1 MITEIN
7 EVNIKELCNLFY
19 TKYQSLFVNV
29 PDILKKEF
37 EITSNKNDSS
47 LYVFLLQFADLNY
60 HYSHFLSN
68 DSKFNLSY
76 LAYKFEKF
84 CSDVRAIGF
93 DFTGLFADDK
103 LNKGSETE
111 ETKETSTLTDDKTVS
126 ETKNKEKSET
136 IDVDK
141 SQTVSNK
148 EDITLTND
156 LTESRN
162 LTKTNNLVE
171 SLNKT
176 DEETDVLVETDE
188 GTLGS
193 TKTGKN
199 DISKQYK
206 KIEEDS
212 PVNVEP
218 PNIFDV
224 SAPSKKENIEE
235 DSAEN
240 KSETQS
246 DNTTLKI
253 NKSDTREDTVNQTIK
268 NTGDVKDDET
278 KTNTGTITKNDTAT
292 FVTAN
297 KDKNTLEG
305 SENETSNQTI
315 KGNNTGNKNISNN
328 KNNISNFDSYF
339 TIFGNKIQY
348 ERLVEKHFTSLIEEL
363 IQIF

>member
-7 EVNIKELCNLFY
+7 ETNIKELCNLFF
-19 TKYQSLFVNV
+19 TKYSSLFDDVS
-29 PDILKKEF
+29 DILKKEF
-37 EITSNKNDSS
+37 EITLDKNYSS
-47 LYVFLLQFADLNY
+47 LYTFLLQFADLNY

-68 DSKFNLSY
+68 DSKFNLQY

-103 LNKGSETE
+103 LNKGIETE
-111 ETKETSTLTDDKTVS
+111 ETKELSTITDDKTVS
-126 ETKNKEKSET
+126 GTKNKEKSET
-136 IDVDK
+136 VNIDK
-141 SQTVSNK
+141 SQTVSNT

-171 SLNKT
+171 SLDKT
-176 DEETDVLVETDE
+176 GKETDVLAETDE

-206 KIEEDS
+206 KIDEDS
-212 PVNVEP
+212 PINVEAS
-218 PNIFDV
+218 NIFDV

-235 DSAEN
+235 DSTEN
-240 KSETQS
+240 KNETQS
-246 DNTTLKI
+246 DHTTLTI
-253 NKSDTREDTVNQTIK
+253 NKNDTREETVNHTLK

-297 KDKNTLEG
+297 KDTNTLEDT
-305 SENETSNQTI
+305 ENETNNQTI

-328 KNNISNFDSYF
+328 KNTIFNFESYF

-348 ERLVEKHFTSLIEEL
+348 ERLIEKHFTPLIEEL